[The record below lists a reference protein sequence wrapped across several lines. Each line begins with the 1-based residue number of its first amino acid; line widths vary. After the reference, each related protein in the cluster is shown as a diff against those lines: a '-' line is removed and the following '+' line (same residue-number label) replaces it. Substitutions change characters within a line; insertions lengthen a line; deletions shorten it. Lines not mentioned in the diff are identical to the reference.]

1 MSRKAGAIQW
11 VDHRANCNR
20 KTAKSLVEQLSVC
33 ACPHKVDGIS
43 IKLIDQQEITADM
56 AFSVIDPL
64 AFEWVIE
71 PFGAK
76 RRSLAISNIMASLS
90 RCMS

>member
-1 MSRKAGAIQW
+1 MW

-64 AFEWVIE
+64 AFEWVIK

-76 RRSLAISNIMASLS
+76 RRIAGYQQHHGLLESMHVVAA
-90 RCMS
+90 RA